1 MPRGKTIGYKLR
13 GQVKK
18 AIFYLDKML
27 DHLMAADVV
36 AKGGTIDGVG
46 KFVPADVDMKNPSS
60 AGHPVMN
67 QYLPFVL
74 EISAALKEALK
85 NMSMK
90 L

>member
-18 AIFYLDKML
+18 AIWYLDKML

-36 AKGGTIDGVG
+36 AKGGTIDAKG
-46 KFVPADVDMKNPSS
+46 KFMPRGVDMKNP
-60 AGHPVMN
+60 ANEGHPVMN

-85 NMSMK
+85 NMSLK